1 MDNNLNN
8 KCNFPE
14 DFLWGSSSSAFQIE
28 GAWNEDGKGMTV
40 ADFNSFKK
48 SDRQADTKVASDFYH
63 HYREDIAL
71 MKEMGMK
78 VYRFSFSWARIIP
91 DGDDEI
97 NEKGLEFYHN
107 VIDELIKNDII
118 PFVTLYHFDLPYS
131 LVEKYNG
138 WESRECVYAFE
149 RYARICFESFK
160 NKVKYWQPDNE
171 QNLMI
176 RVDERMN
183 IYTENEMEADK
194 MRYQMDYHMCLA
206 HALAIRACHEIIQ
219 DSKIGSAISSTMT
232 YPLTNKPS
240 DVWAAEMN
248 DRFKTEYMLE
258 MHCTGEYPGYY
269 LKFLEERGVTLNIE
283 ENDKEILKNAKMDFL
298 AVNYYRTLC
307 AEYYPCENV
316 EDIGKRELGDNAVDF
331 YQKGYFKIVK
341 NKNLSASEYGAQI
354 DPIGLRLVLNRYNE
368 KYRLPMIITENGLGA
383 HDILENYEIHD
394 SYRIDYIKEHVK
406 ACALA
411 IEDGVRLFGYSPW
424 SFMDLLSSHQGFRKR
439 YGFVYVDRDDFNLK
453 ELKRIKKDSFYWYK
467 NVIECNGK
475 NL

>member
-1 MDNNLNN
+1 
-8 KCNFPE
+8 
-14 DFLWGSSSSAFQIE
+14 
-28 GAWNEDGKGMTV
+28 
-40 ADFNSFKK
+40 
-48 SDRQADTKVASDFYH
+48 
-63 HYREDIAL
+63 
-71 MKEMGMK
+71 
-78 VYRFSFSWARIIP
+78 
-91 DGDDEI
+91 
-97 NEKGLEFYHN
+97 
-107 VIDELIKNDII
+107 
-118 PFVTLYHFDLPYS
+118 
-131 LVEKYNG
+131 
-138 WESRECVYAFE
+138 
-149 RYARICFESFK
+149 
-160 NKVKYWQPDNE
+160 
-171 QNLMI
+171 MI

-219 DSKIGSAISSTMT
+219 DSKIGAAISSTMT

-383 HDILENYEIHD
+383 HDILENCEIHD